1 MASSELD
8 REEAV
13 RKLEGLVR
21 KIAKKFV
28 YGTRHS
34 GGHYSDYVQEGIC
47 GVLKALE
54 RFDPAHG
61 TKLSTYA
68 YPYIVAAMQQY
79 AEKFSSAVQV
89 GHGYFERCRRLQKL
103 AEERG
108 EPATM
113 AVQLAP
119 WEGQF
124 FATHDVSAIP
134 EPEHQEYRERVDGM
148 LDRARLCGAVNEA
161 IMFLPARQRH
171 VILGLYFEQ
180 RTLASVG
187 LDLQVTRERVRQI
200 RELAFAKLGK
210 LLAVVRPSE
219 SI

>member
-21 KIAKKFV
+21 KIAKKFA

-47 GVLKALE
+47 GVLKALD
-54 RFDPAHG
+54 RFDPNQGA
-61 TKLSTYA
+61 KLSTYA
-68 YPYIVAAMQQY
+68 YSYIVAAMQQY
-79 AEKFSSAVQV
+79 AEKFNSPVHVGHSYCEQRKRLQRLLPDGGEPSAVPV
-89 GHGYFERCRRLQKL
+89 SG
-103 AEERG
+103 
-108 EPATM
+108 
-113 AVQLAP
+113 AV

-124 FATHDVSAIP
+124 FASNDASTIP
-134 EPEHQEYRERVDGM
+134 EPQDYRAHVDEM
-148 LDRARLCGAVNEA
+148 LDRAQLAGAVNEA
-161 IMFLPARQRH
+161 IMFLPAKQRH
-171 VILGLYFEQ
+171 VITGLYFEQ
-180 RTLASVG
+180 RTLAAVG

-200 RELAFAKLGK
+200 KELAFVKLQK
-210 LLAVVRPSE
+210 LLSVICPSE